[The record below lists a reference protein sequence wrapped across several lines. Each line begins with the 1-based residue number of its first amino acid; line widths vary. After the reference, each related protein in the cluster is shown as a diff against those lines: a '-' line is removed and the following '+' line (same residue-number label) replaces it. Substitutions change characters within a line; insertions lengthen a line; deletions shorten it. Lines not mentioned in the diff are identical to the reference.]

1 MRSFVDSYLF
11 NLVHQSINSKAEL
24 PPKFFSDAKLL
35 SETIP
40 SLQTSTED
48 VCKLLVDPDH
58 VKTIISV
65 DAEADGKTRMD
76 RIAYLQS
83 LTPSPKYTSE
93 HRTAL
98 ECVLVSELLLAMGDL
113 SVEHI
118 VYHRARTFAYSLIF
132 ILKESLLPLLLLGG
146 LAQTCQFALAA
157 VILDDAEDYEED
169 RKADSPTLFTRST
182 KDDAIKLSRAILA
195 HLECMHKSQSV
206 LKFLDTRE
214 FLLLA
219 SLKIDEFGG
228 SPQPG
233 IDTKLLL
240 RRLAREHWSDTWR
253 GI

>member
-132 ILKESLLPLLLLGG
+132 IPK
-146 LAQTCQFALAA
+146 TLAA
-157 VILDDAEDYEED
+157 ATAPATPSAAHPLCVA
-169 RKADSPTLFTRST
+169 LFR
-182 KDDAIKLSRAILA
+182 LWPMR
-195 HLECMHKSQSV
+195 
-206 LKFLDTRE
+206 
-214 FLLLA
+214 
-219 SLKIDEFGG
+219 
-228 SPQPG
+228 
-233 IDTKLLL
+233 L
-240 RRLAREHWSDTWR
+240 RRARRSERVSGCMR
-253 GI
+253 ARARAQ